1 MHGERVLRFTM
12 PTLLFLDTSA
22 ATATICLSVSG
33 SVAAIRRHEN
43 AMEQAAVINTLI
55 AEVIAAASI
64 TLKEID
70 AVVVCAGPGS
80 YTGLRVGMSAAKG
93 LCFALDKPLLLFNRL
108 ELIAL
113 GFVADTNVYT
123 VLKARLGEYF
133 IASYNSEMNVIDEP
147 AHYFVDALSGKL
159 RANNMVV
166 TDDNS
171 ELQIPNAIEMP
182 KDYSVNIDMWIQVA
196 EQRFAQQKFDDL
208 AYSEPFYLKAAYT
221 TQSKK

>member
-1 MHGERVLRFTM
+1 M

-22 ATATICLSVSG
+22 ATATVCLSVSG

-55 AEVIAAASI
+55 AEVIAGASI

-133 IASYNSEMNVIDEP
+133 MASYNSEMKLIDEP
-147 AHYFVDALSGKL
+147 AHYFVDALSEKL
-159 RANNMVV
+159 RSSDKMVV

-171 ELQIPNAIEMP
+171 ELQIANAIEIL
-182 KDYSVNIDMWIQVA
+182 KDYSVNIDKWIQVA
-196 EQRFAQQKFDDL
+196 EERFAQQKFDDL